1 MELPPTSAESGRHE
15 FSRLVSSSPL
25 QICDQIREASQIVG
39 CRLRGI
45 VGFWIDNELA
55 IQYLAVVEEGPIS
68 MPRYLQIRPLISERR
83 RKQHFKPRHP
93 AISRL
98 DILYTHTQ
106 H

>member
-45 VGFWIDNELA
+45 VGFWIDKELA

-68 MPRYLQIRPLISERR
+68 NATLSLDPPPYF
-83 RKQHFKPRHP
+83 RKKKTAF
-93 AISRL
+93 
-98 DILYTHTQ
+98 
-106 H
+106 